1 MSVVNRRNAVVGYLV
16 ILVFKRAL
24 WRRAQKAAQREERRF
39 GRPLIGAAVLIG
51 LSAAGAAIAWRL
63 RSGDTLADELP

>member
-24 WRRAQKAAQREERRF
+24 WRRAKAAAEREERSLA
-39 GRPLIGAAVLIG
+39 RPLVGAAALVG

-63 RSGDTLADELP
+63 RSGQGGEDELP